1 MFDIKLIAYIQLS
14 IFIANMQYK

>member
-1 MFDIKLIAYIQLS
+1 MFDIKLIAYMQLS